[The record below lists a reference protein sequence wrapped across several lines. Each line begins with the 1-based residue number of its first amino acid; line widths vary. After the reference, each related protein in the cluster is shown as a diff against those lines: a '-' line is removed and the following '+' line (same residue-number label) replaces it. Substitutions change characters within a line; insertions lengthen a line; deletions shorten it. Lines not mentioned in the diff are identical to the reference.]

1 VDERP
6 VNSNERA
13 PQMRIGLFAVAA
25 TLILA
30 GIGAWVGSTTH
41 ARVEAAIEDRRI
53 DPFQIMLNAR
63 DLPDLPVEQYDAV

>member
-1 VDERP
+1 MRKKQKT
-6 VNSNERA
+6 
-13 PQMRIGLFAVAA
+13 QMRKIGLLAVAA
-25 TLILA
+25 AFIVA
-30 GIGAWVGSTTH
+30 GIAEWAASTTH